1 MVFVQIDFNTEGTES
16 RTILL
21 NGGINLFI
29 FQAVEI
35 YRQPAYLK
43 FVEPDQAVAAAK
55 APEDSRTSFL

>member
-1 MVFVQIDFNTEGTES
+1 MVIVQIDINTEGTES
-16 RTILL
+16 RTILS

>member
-1 MVFVQIDFNTEGTES
+1 MVFVQIDINSEGTES
-16 RTILL
+16 RTIFS
-21 NGGINLFI
+21 NGENNPFI

-55 APEDSRTSFL
+55 AP